1 MKSNL
6 GSLANQALQYESEN
20 DDDSNIFQLIRRFTP
35 FYQVNQETQRSI
47 EPVNKYGTQNQNF
60 AFYNLVWKTEIAK
73 LSKAESYLL
82 YKGDIR
88 LENYLFKIKNIKHR
102 KALTRLRLS
111 CHPLMIEKDIV
122 NPRLNEPIENVHFV
136 NL

>member
-20 DDDSNIFQLIRRFTP
+20 DDDSIIFQLIRRFTP
-35 FYQVNQETQRSI
+35 FYQVNQETQRSK
-47 EPVNKYGTQNQNF
+47 EPVNKYGIQKQNF
-60 AFYNLVWKTEIAK
+60 AFYNIVWKTEIAK

-88 LENYLFKIKNIKHR
+88 LENYLFKIKISN
-102 KALTRLRLS
+102 
-111 CHPLMIEKDIV
+111 IEKF
-122 NPRLNEPIENVHFV
+122 NPLTVILSSPDD
-136 NL
+136 